1 MSNPRGRHPVSHPR
15 TVRRVRRLRRAACLN
30 QFFWVAV
37 LPFAGCGA
45 GAVIGLIGTIMH
57 WRTP

>member
-1 MSNPRGRHPVSHPR
+1 VAATRSATPVICCSGD
-15 TVRRVRRLRRAACLN
+15 AACLN
-30 QFFWVAV
+30 QFFWVTV

-57 WRTP
+57 WRTPWILV